1 MLTFLLYCD
10 LSTMTCTSYDIN
22 AELKKISRSHVQVND
37 SLWFF
42 KYPDDFDGN
51 LLPKDEQLF
60 YDHFEKFTNENSI
73 IFIEVLRNDHYYNLP
88 DEVSSFLE
96 SD

>member
-1 MLTFLLYCD
+1 MP
-10 LSTMTCTSYDIN
+10 N
-22 AELKKISRSHVQVND
+22 LKKISRSHVQVND

-88 DEVSSFLE
+88 NEVSSFLE